1 MRSEFILAFNEICEE
16 RGLAKDV
23 VFEALKTALVSAYKR
38 NVNINVQDVRV
49 EIDQRTGEPT
59 IYAEKEVV
67 DSVIDDRTEVLLEEA
82 HRQGFTDAQYGDM
95 VMVESTPRNFG
106 RIAAQTAK
114 QVILQRVRE
123 AEREQLFD
131 EFVDREGEIVNGT
144 IQSVGGQHIT
154 IGLDRTEA
162 IMPRNQQVRVER
174 YRPHDKIRVY
184 LLEVRRTNRGPQIIV
199 SRNHRNLL
207 RRLLELEVPEI
218 YNGQVDIKSI
228 AREAGARSKV
238 AVMALQEGV
247 DPVGACVG
255 MRGVRIQSIV
265 RELNDEKIDII
276 EWDPDPHVFIAKALS
291 PARVSQVH
299 LDDHP
304 DEGKTAVVIV
314 PDDQLSLA
322 IGREGQNA
330 RLAAKLTG
338 WRIDIQSLTESAAEG
353 LTKLDHPAV
362 DARIARDDELLEKV
376 RHVLAKKE
384 ADRPVTAE
392 DYMVLD
398 RFVAGTLGRIIDSR
412 TAGYEGIRRERAEA
426 RKRVPAVT
434 WEMELEELN
443 LPLQTHNL
451 LLDNEITTVGEV
463 LYRLELGDDHLLR
476 IDGFN
481 DRSLEAVHNRVAEL
495 KEALAAGAEAQATEP
510 EATGAEEM
518 EPGIE
523 EVEAEAEP
531 ELEALADDV
540 LAEDEEAAELVT
552 EEEVEEPA
560 VAEEEPVAEM
570 AAEEEDEALVPAI
583 DDLSAPLIE
592 IVRTEEPKR
601 QTKKG
606 KVVIVSRPGAGE
618 GEEEDEEAARRRGRQ
633 LVYDEEAGRVVAKRK
648 RKKSRRRPEWEDL
661 EDLPVDQVL
670 DDDFE

>member
-1 MRSEFILAFNEICEE
+1 
-16 RGLAKDV
+16 
-23 VFEALKTALVSAYKR
+23 
-38 NVNINVQDVRV
+38 
-49 EIDQRTGEPT
+49 
-59 IYAEKEVV
+59 
-67 DSVIDDRTEVLLEEA
+67 
-82 HRQGFTDAQYGDM
+82 
-95 VMVESTPRNFG
+95 
-106 RIAAQTAK
+106 
-114 QVILQRVRE
+114 
-123 AEREQLFD
+123 
-131 EFVDREGEIVNGT
+131 
-144 IQSVGGQHIT
+144 
-154 IGLDRTEA
+154 
-162 IMPRNQQVRVER
+162 
-174 YRPHDKIRVY
+174 
-184 LLEVRRTNRGPQIIV
+184 
-199 SRNHRNLL
+199 
-207 RRLLELEVPEI
+207 
-218 YNGQVDIKSI
+218 
-228 AREAGARSKV
+228 REAGARSKV

-570 AAEEEDEALVPAI
+570 AAEEEDEALIPAI